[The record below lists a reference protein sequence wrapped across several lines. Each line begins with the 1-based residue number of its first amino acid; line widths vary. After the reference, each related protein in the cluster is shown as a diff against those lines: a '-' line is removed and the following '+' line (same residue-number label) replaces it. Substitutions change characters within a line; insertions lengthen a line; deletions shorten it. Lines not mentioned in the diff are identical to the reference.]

1 MSNALKFLHASDLHL
16 DRPISGIAEIPSHW
30 KQPLAN
36 APYES
41 AERLFDLAIHENVD
55 FVLLAGDIVDLDL
68 GGPRSIAFLLGQFE
82 RLASKGIHVY
92 WCGGSVDQ
100 TEHWPKAI
108 ELPSNVTTFPSSL
121 VEQVVHTRGEKPVAT
136 ILGASLDS
144 QKRNPADF
152 HCGDE
157 NIFAIALLHGELDLT
172 GVSLQHIDYWALGGK
187 HQRQVVKRDET
198 TVVYPGT
205 LQSRC
210 PRETGS
216 QGCTLVSVDTAGIL
230 QLQDMAVDTIRWT
243 TQTLTVSES
252 SKISELKECLG
263 ERALKLCND
272 SPNRRILVKWKIKT
286 TGEFQPGLRKASL
299 QREVLNWLRQEFGQL
314 HGSLW
319 TTSLDIEAP
328 RSLPTEWY
336 EEDTILG
343 DYLRAL
349 SGFQG
354 DTSMS
359 LPLGNYLAETTEGK
373 EWMVD
378 LARLPKETRASILH
392 RAALMGIDYLSAHEL
407 NSTDA

>member
-1 MSNALKFLHASDLHL
+1 M
-16 DRPISGIAEIPSHW
+16 
-30 KQPLAN
+30 
-36 APYES
+36 
-41 AERLFDLAIHENVD
+41 
-55 FVLLAGDIVDLDL
+55 
-68 GGPRSIAFLLGQFE
+68 
-82 RLASKGIHVY
+82 
-92 WCGGSVDQ
+92 
-100 TEHWPKAI
+100 
-108 ELPSNVTTFPSSL
+108 
-121 VEQVVHTRGEKPVAT
+121 
-136 ILGASLDS
+136 
-144 QKRNPADF
+144 
-152 HCGDE
+152 
-157 NIFAIALLHGELDLT
+157 
-172 GVSLQHIDYWALGGK
+172 
-187 HQRQVVKRDET
+187 
-198 TVVYPGT
+198 
-205 LQSRC
+205 
-210 PRETGS
+210 
-216 QGCTLVSVDTAGIL
+216 
-230 QLQDMAVDTIRWT
+230 
-243 TQTLTVSES
+243 
-252 SKISELKECLG
+252 
-263 ERALKLCND
+263 
-272 SPNRRILVKWKIKT
+272 KWKIKT